1 MKNFLMIA
9 ALSVASLSLA
19 GAKSYEIV
27 LNSPALAG
35 QTQLAAG
42 HYRVKLNGS
51 SAQFVNVENNHTTTV
66 PVKVE
71 TGSTKFDYTAVDTK
85 KGNGVDQIES
95 IELQDS
101 NTKLAF

>member
-9 ALSVASLSLA
+9 ALAVASLSVA

-27 LNSPALAG
+27 LTTPATAG
-35 QTQLAAG
+35 KIELRAG
-42 HYRVKLNGS
+42 HYRVKVNGAFAEFLNLDNS
-51 SAQFVNVENNHTTTV
+51 HTTMV

-71 TGSTKFDYTAVDTK
+71 AAKTRFDNTAVDCKTE
-85 KGNGVDQIES
+85 NGVQQIQS

-101 NTKLAF
+101 NSVLEF

>member
-9 ALSVASLSLA
+9 ALAVASLSVA

-27 LNSPALAG
+27 LNHAAVAG
-35 QTQLAAG
+35 QTTLAAG

-51 SAQFVNVENNHTTTV
+51 NLEFINVENSKSTSV
-66 PVKVE
+66 PVKVQ
-71 TGSTKFDYTAVDTK
+71 TGASKFEYTAVDTK
-85 KGNGVDQIES
+85 TNNGVDQIEA
-95 IELQDS
+95 IELQDT

>member
-1 MKNFLMIA
+1 MKNFLIIA
-9 ALSVASLSLA
+9 ALAVASLSVA

-27 LNSPALAG
+27 LNHQTLAG
-35 QTQLAAG
+35 QTTLAAG

-51 SAQFVNVENNHTTTV
+51 NLEFVNVQSKKSTSV

-71 TGSTKFDYTAVDTK
+71 NGASKFEYTAVDTK
-85 KGNGVDQIES
+85 TNNGVDQIES
-95 IELQDS
+95 IQLQDS